1 MTIEKSC
8 FIFDPW
14 VGLNINNNMSPR
26 IVDKELKKKKIL
38 QAAMKMFAQ
47 KGIVKAKMIDIAKE
61 AGIGKGTIYEY
72 YQSKEEIFEDA
83 FHHFTEQAD
92 TEIAKRLFK
101 LDDPIEKLESW
112 IDGWMETI
120 HIHSID
126 FIEIMIDFW
135 AEGVRNRQLD
145 TVFDMNRI
153 YNEYRITIARI
164 LDEGIAKGTI
174 RKLNS
179 VLIASILVAAMDG
192 LALQWVID
200 RDAFQLKEATKALKV
215 SFIEGIRKNR

>member
-1 MTIEKSC
+1 M
-8 FIFDPW
+8 
-14 VGLNINNNMSPR
+14 
-26 IVDKELKKKKIL
+26 DKELKKQEIL
-38 QAAMKMFAQ
+38 NAAMKMFAQ
-47 KGIVKAKMIDIAKE
+47 KGVSKAKMVDIAKE

-101 LDDPIEKLESW
+101 LDDPIEKLETW
-112 IDGWMETI
+112 IDAWMETI
-120 HIHSID
+120 QIHSLD

-135 AEGVRNRQLD
+135 AEGVRERQMD

-153 YNEYRITIARI
+153 YSEYRIAIARI

-179 VLIASILVAAMDG
+179 VLIASILIGAMDG
-192 LALQWVID
+192 IALQWIFD
-200 RDAFQLKEATKALKV
+200 RNSFQFKEAAEALKS
-215 SFIEGIRKNR
+215 SFIEGIKKVK